1 MASRISNQG
10 WLKGL
15 DAGKGKGKGK
25 GKVHPGTGHEGA
37 EGE

>member
-15 DAGKGKGKGK
+15 DAGKGKGK
-25 GKVHPGTGHEGA
+25 VRPGTGHEGA

>member
-25 GKVHPGTGHEGA
+25 VHPGTGHEGA